1 MSAAG
6 EEAVRYFERTNPDY
20 PRFGAGSTS
29 DNTAEWIV
37 DLTTKVP
44 PEHETQHAFL
54 SKCPEVAF
62 IVTLQP
68 VVLDCL
74 APCKV

>member
-6 EEAVRYFERTNPDY
+6 EEAVHYFERTNPDY

-37 DLTTKVP
+37 DLTTKV
-44 PEHETQHAFL
+44 QCLLNMKL
-54 SKCPEVAF
+54 SSCSCQNA
-62 IVTLQP
+62 LRW
-68 VVLDCL
+68 LSRWLCSL
-74 APCKV
+74 